1 LTDPWQSPLHAF
13 FVLLGTVVAVVMF
26 VRSARGGQALDFR
39 LLTLLAGALL
49 GGALGS
55 KAAVLWRYLDR
66 DATPSLLGWLI
77 VGGQSVLG
85 GLSGAYLG
93 VVLSK
98 RLTGYRAGTGD
109 LFAPAAALG
118 IGVGRIGCLLTETP
132 GSPTGAAFGV
142 VVDRTRAAQI
152 PGFPPAW
159 IGLPLHPSFAYEI
172 AFQFAIAAWLVGLRA
187 RGAYRGDLFKLY
199 CLTYAPFRFLIEF
212 VRGNPA
218 VWHGLTR
225 SQLFLLPVMPLLIL
239 LFLRRQRRL
248 PLPPFPHSF
257 DQPAD
262 A

>member
-1 LTDPWQSPLHAF
+1 M
-13 FVLLGTVVAVVMF
+13 VMF
-26 VRSARGGQALDFR
+26 VRSARGCRALDFR
-39 LLTLLAGALL
+39 LLAILAGALL

-66 DATPSLLGWLI
+66 EATPSLLGWLI
-77 VGGQSVLG
+77 AGGQSVLG

-118 IGVGRIGCLLTETP
+118 IGIGRIGCLLTETP
-132 GSPTGAAFGV
+132 GSPTGASWGV
-142 VVDRTRAAQI
+142 VVAATRAAQI

-172 AFQFAIAAWLVGLRA
+172 SFQFAMAAWLLWLRA
-187 RGAYRGDLFKLY
+187 RGACRGDLFELY
-199 CLTYAPFRFLIEF
+199 CLAYAPFRFLIEF
-212 VRGNPA
+212 VRGNPT

-225 SQLFLLPVMPLLIL
+225 SQLFLLPAMPLLVL
-239 LFLRRQRRL
+239 AFLRRRRRL
-248 PLPPFPHSF
+248 PLPPLSPSF
-257 DQPAD
+257 GEPAD